1 MANFTLLEIHVESL
15 SVKLPFSGASTGE
28 TDTEDAETVDETDD
42 DRNGGLALLG
52 VLVVLVAIAAVVKL
66 LSGDDTP
73 DVAIDTDE
81 DDPIDVPVGSD
92 E

>member
-15 SVKLPFSGASTGE
+15 SAKLPFSGADPGNE
-28 TDTEDAETVDETDD
+28 EATDEEIDD
-42 DRNGGLALLG
+42 DDGNGGLALLG

-81 DDPIDVPVGSD
+81 DEPIDVPVGSD

>member
-15 SVKLPFSGASTGE
+15 SANLPFSGADPGGA
-28 TDTEDAETVDETDD
+28 TEDVADEETDD
-42 DRNGGLALLG
+42 DEHNGGLALLG
-52 VLVVLVAIAAVVKL
+52 VLIVLVAIAAIVKL

-81 DDPIDVPVGSD
+81 DEPIDVPVGSD